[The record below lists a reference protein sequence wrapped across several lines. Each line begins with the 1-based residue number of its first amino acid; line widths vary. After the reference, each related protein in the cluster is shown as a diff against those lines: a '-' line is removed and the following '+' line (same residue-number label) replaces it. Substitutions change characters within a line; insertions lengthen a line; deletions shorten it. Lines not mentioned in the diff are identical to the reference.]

1 MKAMLALLLPPL
13 LASAF
18 ARAAEPPMPAAAD
31 VAAAVAEAIDGRPVC
46 EWLPWVTFG
55 KDGSAVMA
63 SDDPFLRQPHAQD
76 KIDALVKLGFARS
89 SRIEESDGPKLKVEL
104 TAAGREHLRSLQV
117 GAWELCYAK
126 RKLER
131 IEVYTP
137 PVEREGY
144 RIVRVVY
151 AWRPSEVQ
159 AWSAELFALGALG
172 RDGRAPAEDRR
183 DSIVLIWT
191 NRGWKDQAWFGNPIK

>member
-1 MKAMLALLLPPL
+1 MKTAPLVLLSTL
-13 LASAF
+13 LAFAH
-18 ARAAEPPMPAAAD
+18 ARAAEPPMPAEAAI
-31 VAAAVAEAIDGRPVC
+31 AAAVAEAIDGQPVC
-46 EWLPWVTFG
+46 EWLDWVTFG
-55 KDGSAVMA
+55 LDGSAVLA
-63 SDDPFLRQPHAQD
+63 SDDAFLRRPRARD

-144 RIVRVVY
+144 WIVRAVY
-151 AWRPSEVQ
+151 TWRPSPIEP
-159 AWSAELFALGALG
+159 WSRELFALGALG
-172 RDGRAPAEDRR
+172 SDGKAVDGERRDG
-183 DSIVLIWT
+183 IVLVST